1 MSVHPLRAC
10 VRFVTDLVRLCGRH
24 NVPRAAAALSY
35 YFVLSV
41 FPLLICVNA
50 FLGLAHGDLQPFLL
64 SLERVLPRDALELV
78 RDYVDYAGTHTSPA
92 LLYAAVPAIL
102 LSASAALR
110 VLLDTMDELFDHPR
124 DTGLRRIALSVLFS
138 LFFLAMVYL
147 SILVILSGDWLFH
160 WLEQVLALPP
170 GFVAV
175 TVLWSR
181 LRYVLLL
188 CIVIL
193 MVMTLY
199 RVGTPR
205 QAVRTI
211 PMLVCALLASA
222 ALVVTSAVFS
232 WLVSMSSRYS
242 LLYGSLAS
250 LIILLVWLFLCG
262 MILLLGAA
270 LLRLWLCPPNKN
282 KKPPVS

>member
-1 MSVHPLRAC
+1 MSVHPLPAP
-10 VRFVTDLVRLCGRH
+10 VRFVADMVRLCGRY

-41 FPLLICVNA
+41 FPLVICVNA
-50 FLGLAHGDLQPFLL
+50 FLGLAQADLQPFLQ
-64 SLERVLPRDALELV
+64 SLERVLPHQALELV
-78 RDYVDYAGTHTSPA
+78 RDYVDYAGAHSSPA

-124 DTGLRRIALSVLFS
+124 DTGVRRIALSVLFS
-138 LFFLAMVYL
+138 VLFLVMVYL
-147 SILVILSGDWLFH
+147 SIVVILSGDWLFR
-160 WLEQVLALPP
+160 WVEQALTLPS
-170 GFVAV
+170 GAAAI
-175 TVLWSR
+175 THLWSR

-193 MVMTLY
+193 MVLVLY
-199 RVGTPR
+199 RIGTPKNTAR
-205 QAVRTI
+205 PL
-211 PMLVCALLASA
+211 PMLVCALTASA
-222 ALVVTSAVFS
+222 ALVVSSGVFS
-232 WLVSMSSRYS
+232 WFIGMSSRYS

-262 MILLLGAA
+262 MILLLGAV
-270 LLRLWLCPPNKN
+270 LLRLWTAPL
-282 KKPPVS
+282 KKHKK

>member
-1 MSVHPLRAC
+1 MSVHPLRTC
-10 VRFVTDLVRLCGRH
+10 VRFVADLVRLCGRR

-41 FPLLICVNA
+41 FPLVICINA

-64 SLERVLPRDALELV
+64 SLARVLPREALELV
-78 RDYVDYAGTHTSPA
+78 RDYVDYAGSHTSPA
-92 LLYAAVPAIL
+92 LLYAALPAIL

-124 DTGLRRIALSVLFS
+124 DTGVRRIAVSVLFS
-138 LFFLAMVYL
+138 LLFLVMVYL

-160 WLEQVLALPP
+160 WLEQVLVLPA
-170 GFVAV
+170 GILAV
-175 TVLWSR
+175 TDLWGR

-199 RVGTPR
+199 RIGTPR
-205 QAVRTI
+205 QATRTI
-211 PMLVCALLASA
+211 PMLACALLASA

-232 WLVSMSSRYS
+232 WLVGMSSRYS

-270 LLRLWLCPPNKN
+270 LLRMWLCPP
-282 KKPPVS
+282 KKHKK

>member
-1 MSVHPLRAC
+1 MSVHPLRAG
-10 VRFVTDLVRLCGRH
+10 VRFVADLVRLCGRR
-24 NVPRAAAALSY
+24 NVFRAAAALSY

-64 SLERVLPRDALELV
+64 SLERVLPREALELV
-78 RDYVDYAGTHTSPA
+78 RDYVDYAGSHTSPA

-124 DTGLRRIALSVLFS
+124 DTGVRRIVVSVLFS
-138 LFFLAMVYL
+138 LFFLAMLYL
-147 SILVILSGDWLFH
+147 SILVILSGDWLFR
-160 WLEQVLALPP
+160 WLEQVLVLPA
-170 GFVAV
+170 GLVAV
-175 TVLWSR
+175 TDLWGR

-199 RVGTPR
+199 RIGTPR
-205 QAVRTI
+205 RVARPA
-211 PMLVCALLASA
+211 PMLVCALMASA

-232 WLVSMSSRYS
+232 WLVGMSSRYS

-270 LLRLWLCPPNKN
+270 LLRMWLWPPKEH
-282 KKPPVS
+282 KK